1 MSLYSKGLGWKK
13 INGYDKILWLKLE
26 KEMQESQLLLA
37 ASFQRYISCIF
48 THAARTDA
56 KMNLQELQV
65 YNLEQK
71 IGVIL
76 RPNMIL
82 INYERSQRLS
92 YPEHAKTLCLVCLH
106 LSILQVIFTQLVK
119 SLLNVYECDL

>member
-1 MSLYSKGLGWKK
+1 MGWKK
-13 INGYDKILWLKLE
+13 INGYDKIFWLKLE

-37 ASFQRYISCIF
+37 ASFQRHINCIF
-48 THAARTDA
+48 THTAQTDA

-71 IGVIL
+71 ICVIL
-76 RPNMIL
+76 RPNMIP

-92 YPEHAKTLCLVCLH
+92 YPKHAKTLFGMSASCYLTGNFYTAGKLA
-106 LSILQVIFTQLVK
+106 IERLQM
-119 SLLNVYECDL
+119 